1 MNTAIFSAKDYL
13 SQAYR
18 IDLRI
23 NSRLEQVLIFR
34 DLATKASAI
43 LSDTPEVKGV
53 RNIHGMEDAV
63 IKMLE
68 LESAIG
74 SDMQELIDLKR
85 EIETVVSCVESPE
98 LRTLLELRYFC
109 YKTWEEIAV
118 ELHYDLRHVHRLHG
132 RALNEVEG
140 VRRRGCH

>member
-1 MNTAIFSAKDYL
+1 MNTATFTAKDYL
-13 SQAYR
+13 CQAYR

-23 NSRLEQVLIFR
+23 NSRLEQIQSLRSLTV
-34 DLATKASAI
+34 KASAI
-43 LSDTPEVKGV
+43 LSDTPEVKGT
-53 RNIHGMEDAV
+53 RNIHGLEDVV

-74 SDMQELIDLKR
+74 ADMQELIDLKR
-85 EIETVVSCVESPE
+85 EIETVVSCVEPPE

-132 RALNEVEG
+132 RALSEVDSI
-140 VRRRGCH
+140 RRHGCH